1 MKALKTCCFFFQN
14 DKEVTRVA
22 MKHFKE
28 AFGKIVPS
36 TQRGSDAL
44 VDLKPVSWNDIGG
57 LEKVKGQIMQV
68 CMMFR

>member
-1 MKALKTCCFFFQN
+1 
-14 DKEVTRVA
+14 

-68 CMMFR
+68 CRMFR